1 MTEFLGKN
9 KPTKQIFGAID
20 LGSRNCRL
28 LVSQKNFDQ
37 PAEHIDSV
45 SRVVCLGEGV
55 SRTGRLSKQA
65 MDRAVDALS
74 YCVKRMKQH
83 NPDRFRIV
91 STEACRRAQNQAQFV
106 KRVQREVGIDLEVI
120 SFEEEALFTLYGCSE
135 MIAPNTDYALI
146 FDIGGG
152 STEIIWAKIALGQK
166 PQLIDCVSIPHGV
179 VSLAE
184 SFRTNVLKNYQEV
197 CEETYQIA
205 KAFSEKND
213 IDHCALEKKVQFIGT
228 SGTTTTIAAV
238 HLNLRFYDRD
248 KIDGISLTFKEAES
262 VIKYIQLLSSEERL
276 IHPCI
281 GSSKDDLILGGL
293 AIFDGIY
300 RAWPQLSMTVTD
312 RGVRDGIIYDLVNRH
327 DTEI

>member
-1 MTEFLGKN
+1 MTEFLDKN
-9 KPTKQIFGAID
+9 KPTKHIFGAID

-28 LVSQKNFDQ
+28 LVSQRNSDKSLINV
-37 PAEHIDSV
+37 DSV
-45 SRVVCLGEGV
+45 SRVVCLGEGI

-65 MDRAVDALS
+65 MDRAVEALS

-83 NPDRFRIV
+83 APEDFRIV
-91 STEACRRAQNQAQFV
+91 STEACRRAQNQAQFL
-106 KRVQREVGIDLEVI
+106 KRVQREIGIDLEVI

-135 MIAPNTDYALI
+135 MVETKTDYVLI

-152 STEIIWAKIALGQK
+152 STEIIWAKVSAGQK
-166 PQLIDCVSIPHGV
+166 PELIDCVSIPHGV

-184 SFRTNVLKNYQEV
+184 SFRTDVLRNYQEI
-197 CEETYQIA
+197 CEETHTIA
-205 KAFSEKND
+205 KVFSIKND
-213 IDHCALEKKVQFIGT
+213 IDQIALEKNVQFIGT

-238 HLNLRFYDRD
+238 HLNLRFYDRS
-248 KIDGISLTFKEAES
+248 KIDGISLTFKEVES

-300 RAWPQLSMTVTD
+300 RTWQQLSMTVTD

-327 DTEI
+327 DAKI